1 MQKISEKLGFHED
14 GSSYT
19 DENGLIWQNVKKEL
33 F

>member
-1 MQKISEKLGFHED
+1 MQKVFEKLGFYKD
-14 GSSYT
+14 GLSYT